1 MRTAKK
7 TVPTLDLFRLAA
19 VLLVVM
25 NHTSPLADVSAMADF
40 WLTRVLARVAV
51 PFFLM
56 TTGYFLSRNHWAGV
70 GRQLKKLCLH
80 AYAAKKPVKEVAQLR
95 DKYVWTRVDY
105 LLGLTPE
112 KLARAEHE
120 YKVDR
125 IHRLFGLDKKLVD
138 KYMRMGYA
146 SHQVKRA
153 MFLAHHCDKSVEEL
167 LAMKTRQ
174 QKWGDIC
181 EQLGLPRD
189 ACMK

>member
-1 MRTAKK
+1 MAKAKGKKK
-7 TVPTLDLFRLAA
+7 TEVLDYGAQVRSLREQGPGRLY
-19 VLLVVM
+19 LL
-25 NHTSPLADVSAMADF
+25 
-40 WLTRVLARVAV
+40 W
-51 PFFLM
+51 
-56 TTGYFLSRNHWAGV
+56 
-70 GRQLKKLCLH
+70 GREDYLREQYLLELKKLCLH

-138 KYMRMGYA
+138 KYMRMRYA

-153 MFLAHHCDKSVEEL
+153 MFLARHCDKSVEEL